1 MRGGVEERMRGEE
14 EERRCFVS
22 GASSWVQAG
31 CGRTFS
37 VRQKQHGE
45 CVRASPSVRARVL
58 IRFVEVQI
66 PPSVRPSVTLP
77 RAGRARCIAMNANAR
92 LGSAGAKT
100 CTSAVQKARSL
111 PSDGRLSRGWW
122 SFASFPTGQ
131 EDPDVDFHHGVSM
144 NQATSFPSK

>member
-37 VRQKQHGE
+37 VESCDRSSGG
-45 CVRASPSVRARVL
+45 VRASPSVRACVL

-66 PPSVRPSVTLP
+66 PPSVHPSRSP
-77 RAGRARCIAMNANAR
+77 ERDERAA
-92 LGSAGAKT
+92 
-100 CTSAVQKARSL
+100 
-111 PSDGRLSRGWW
+111 
-122 SFASFPTGQ
+122 
-131 EDPDVDFHHGVSM
+131 
-144 NQATSFPSK
+144 

>member
-37 VRQKQHGE
+37 VESCDRSSGGVRA

-58 IRFVEVQI
+58 IRFVEVEEDS
-66 PPSVRPSVTLP
+66 SVRPSVTQP

-100 CTSAVQKARSL
+100 CASAVQKARSR
-111 PSDGRLSRGWW
+111 PSDGRLSRRW
-122 SFASFPTGQ
+122 
-131 EDPDVDFHHGVSM
+131 
-144 NQATSFPSK
+144 